1 VAGELETFLASHQA
15 QDRTIPKFVEDEFR
29 SFLECGILAHGFVR
43 VRCESCGHSRL
54 VPFSSRRRGA
64 EREPD
69 SLAQVLYLRAYRAGE
84 EPPEDAWMLD
94 WTDWA
99 GAYEIM
105 LRRRQEYQELTVS
118 RWRDPVWLAWLAVP
132 MLMVHMFEE
141 YGFDVLGRTYDFPDG
156 ICRNLG
162 YEPYPGCPIP
172 PAHYP
177 LVNLGVAW
185 VGPPVAALLARR
197 NLVIGL
203 SWYGLL
209 IFNGTVHVVATIAT
223 GAAGAGG
230 VLTGG
235 LFFIPA
241 FCWVIYAVMK
251 SGAMSGKALA
261 VSVSAGIIA
270 HVLLIAAMGLQKAGL
285 YGATGVLVFDLI
297 VIASAPVIGWVGSKF
312 LGPVALKPLSAA

>member
-1 VAGELETFLASHQA
+1 LFASAHAFVVTDAAYRPRNPEESLLYQVVAGELETFLASHQA

-177 LVNLGVAW
+177 LVNLGSLGW
-185 VGPPVAALLARR
+185 ARQLR
-197 NLVIGL
+197 R
-203 SWYGLL
+203 
-209 IFNGTVHVVATIAT
+209 
-223 GAAGAGG
+223 
-230 VLTGG
+230 
-235 LFFIPA
+235 
-241 FCWVIYAVMK
+241 C
-251 SGAMSGKALA
+251 
-261 VSVSAGIIA
+261 
-270 HVLLIAAMGLQKAGL
+270 
-285 YGATGVLVFDLI
+285 
-297 VIASAPVIGWVGSKF
+297 
-312 LGPVALKPLSAA
+312 

>member
-1 VAGELETFLASHQA
+1 MKRRLPRDLRIRQGQVVAGELETFLASHQA

-118 RWRDPVWLAWLAVP
+118 RWR
-132 MLMVHMFEE
+132 
-141 YGFDVLGRTYDFPDG
+141 
-156 ICRNLG
+156 
-162 YEPYPGCPIP
+162 
-172 PAHYP
+172 
-177 LVNLGVAW
+177 
-185 VGPPVAALLARR
+185 
-197 NLVIGL
+197 
-203 SWYGLL
+203 
-209 IFNGTVHVVATIAT
+209 
-223 GAAGAGG
+223 
-230 VLTGG
+230 
-235 LFFIPA
+235 
-241 FCWVIYAVMK
+241 
-251 SGAMSGKALA
+251 
-261 VSVSAGIIA
+261 
-270 HVLLIAAMGLQKAGL
+270 
-285 YGATGVLVFDLI
+285 
-297 VIASAPVIGWVGSKF
+297 APCG
-312 LGPVALKPLSAA
+312 

>member
-1 VAGELETFLASHQA
+1 
-15 QDRTIPKFVEDEFR
+15 
-29 SFLECGILAHGFVR
+29 
-43 VRCESCGHSRL
+43 
-54 VPFSSRRRGA
+54 
-64 EREPD
+64 
-69 SLAQVLYLRAYRAGE
+69 
-84 EPPEDAWMLD
+84 M
-94 WTDWA
+94 
-99 GAYEIM
+99 
-105 LRRRQEYQELTVS
+105 
-118 RWRDPVWLAWLAVP
+118 
-132 MLMVHMFEE
+132 
-141 YGFDVLGRTYDFPDG
+141 
-156 ICRNLG
+156 
-162 YEPYPGCPIP
+162 
-172 PAHYP
+172 
-177 LVNLGVAW
+177 
-185 VGPPVAALLARR
+185 GPPVAALLARR

-203 SWYGLL
+203 SCYGLL